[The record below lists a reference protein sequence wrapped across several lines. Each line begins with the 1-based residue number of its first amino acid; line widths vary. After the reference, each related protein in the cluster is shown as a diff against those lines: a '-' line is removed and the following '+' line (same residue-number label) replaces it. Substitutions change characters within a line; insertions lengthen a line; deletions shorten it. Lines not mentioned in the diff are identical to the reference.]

1 MAGLFSHPEGDAT
14 YMPANWTDAGPVD
27 SFVVQ
32 SRGRAIARVADLLE
46 LVKMTAGDVKGI
58 KPNA

>member
-1 MAGLFSHPEGDAT
+1 
-14 YMPANWTDAGPVD
+14 MPANWTDAGPVD